1 MSKYFLLWTKI
12 SELFNQNN
20 QDTLILTF
28 EEIEKLGKEKI
39 DHSFLKFK
47 SELETFNYKV
57 EKISLKN
64 KTIKFKKI

>member
-12 SELFNQNN
+12 SELFNQNKQN
-20 QDTLILTF
+20 TLILTF

>member
-12 SELFNQNN
+12 SELFNQNK